1 MKTKCYCVGCPK
13 HPLFENRHSYVFY
26 TGFDVGDT
34 IWKKEDLV
42 QGVDVDCL
50 EPVSDAFDD
59 LDINPKEHDFPITA
73 YGDGCSITGFDGR
86 GYTIVANCE
95 NEEYS
100 E

>member
-13 HPLFENRHSYVFY
+13 HPLFENRHNYVFY

-34 IWKKEDLV
+34 IWKNEDLV
-42 QGVDVDCL
+42 QGADVDCL

-59 LDINPKEHDFPITA
+59 LDINPEEHDFPITA
-73 YGDGCSITGFDGR
+73 YGDGNSITGFDGR